1 MRILHLD
8 LKPIV
13 DDYAELRFF
22 WENPNEYQSRQLA
35 LSEISSLMQRAEER
49 YYTNLAD
56 DYAKTGQALYNWLDG
71 TDRRLELALNQ
82 YRRDGIVLA
91 ITTSQGLAHLPWEV
105 LHDGDCFL
113 VQRLPAIIPVRW
125 VPDRPRLTM
134 ENQLANR
141 ALNVVFMAAAPRG
154 IEPELDYEA
163 EEGRILAATE
173 RRPLCLTVEESG
185 CLEELGYLI
194 EDLEREDF
202 DVVHI
207 TGHATIRDRTPCFIT
222 ETPYGDA
229 HYSTAEEI
237 ARELQFQ
244 TPKLIFL
251 SGCRTGHSNGGTIP
265 SMAEA
270 LLKLGATAV
279 LGWGERV
286 LDTDATEAAAILY
299 QGLAAGKAVTEALAE
314 TYQNLIE
321 IKARDW
327 HLLRLYVAD
336 TLPGA
341 LVKRGQ
347 RPVPRRSTTAQ
358 FLDPAGNVRVATRE
372 TFVGR
377 RRQLQNCLRVLKTEF
392 DKVGVVIHGM
402 GGLGKS
408 AIAARLCDRLSTYGK
423 IVWYRQIDEAK
434 LVNQL
439 ADQLRDA
446 QQRADLKRRDD
457 ELKYRL
463 RTVFEQL
470 NQPDQNP
477 LLLILDDFEWN
488 LEPCGGHYLL
498 KPDVAEVLE
507 ALVWAVQ
514 ESNSP
519 HRILI
524 TCRYEIQSDRI
535 AHFYVQGL
543 DALRKSDLTKKLRQ
557 LEHFNSGKMDKHLIE
572 RALRLADGN
581 PRLLE
586 DLNEKV
592 LSQLDAETKLN
603 QLETSADDWR
613 GRIVWPDLY
622 AQIDQPLANVL
633 SRCLVFELPVPMVA
647 LEAVCGSLTGYQEQL
662 HRAIALGLIEVSA
675 DVEVSARV
683 YRVSRILPHI
693 FPGIQLPEA
702 SVVYGLYQTA
712 HDALHRLWGHHGNES
727 EEQWRELF
735 RLKFANWDNP
745 ERFRQGFSQMLAV
758 QYNAEADRAFEEELR
773 LRKAELSNEN
783 LCGQLEEYFRLENW
797 RQADEET
804 AWLFYIVMVLQE
816 YRDWDELLFREIHS
830 TILNEIDQLWV
841 SYSQNRFGFSVQK
854 CIWEG
859 MGGTP
864 NSGVETWEQFGEKV
878 GWYVSNHWVDYHTL
892 PVTPCELQEGSL
904 PALLYT
910 RKTHSFSLIAGE
922 KYGGGFG
929 LREKWSVKITFSN
942 DKGQL
947 GPQLVY
953 WEKGFLS
960 CQDLSCN

>member
-8 LKPIV
+8 LKPIG
-13 DDYAELRFF
+13 DDYAEFRYF
-22 WENPNEYQSRQLA
+22 WENPNEYQPRQLA
-35 LSEISSLMQRAEER
+35 LSEISGLMQRAEER
-49 YYTNLAD
+49 YYTTLPE

-71 TDRRLELALNQ
+71 TDRRLESALNQ

-91 ITTSQGLAHLPWEV
+91 IAASQGLAHLPWEV
-105 LHDGDCFL
+105 LHDGKQFL

-125 VPDRPRLTM
+125 LPDLPLLTV
-134 ENQLANR
+134 ENQPAHR
-141 ALNVVFMAAAPRG
+141 ALNVVFMATAPRG

-163 EEGRILAATE
+163 EEGLILAATE

-194 EDLEREDF
+194 EGLEREDF
-202 DVVHI
+202 DVVHL
-207 TGHATIRDRTPCFIT
+207 TGHPTIRDRTPCFIT

-229 HYSTAEEI
+229 QYSTAEEI

-251 SGCRTGHSNGGTIP
+251 SGCRTGYSSRGTIP

-270 LLKLGATAV
+270 LLKSGATAV

-286 LDTDATEAAAILY
+286 LDTDATAAAATLY

-314 TYQNLIE
+314 TYQALIQMN
-321 IKARDW
+321 ARDW

-347 RPVPRRSTTAQ
+347 RPIPRRSATAQ

-392 DKVGVVIHGM
+392 DKVGVLIHGM

-408 AIAARLCDRLSTYGK
+408 TIAARLCDRLSIYEK
-423 IVWYRQIDEAK
+423 IVWYRQIDETK

-439 ADQLRDA
+439 ADQLRNA
-446 QQRADLKRRDD
+446 QQRVDLKRSDD

-470 NQPDQNP
+470 NQPGQNP

-488 LEPCGGHYLL
+488 LEPCDGRYLL
-498 KPDVAEVLE
+498 KSDVAEVLD
-507 ALVWAVQ
+507 ALVWAIQ

-524 TCRYEIQSDRI
+524 TCRYEIQSDLM

-543 DALRKSDLTKKLRQ
+543 DAFRKSDLTKKLRQ
-557 LEHFNSGKMDKHLIE
+557 LEYFNSGKVAKHLID

-592 LSQLDAETKLN
+592 LSQADVETKLH
-603 QLETSADDWR
+603 QLETSADDWK

-622 AQIDQPLANVL
+622 AQIDKPLANVL
-633 SRCLVFELPVPMVA
+633 SRCLAFELPIPMEA
-647 LEAVCGSLTGYQEQL
+647 LEAVCESLPGYREQF
-662 HRAIALGLIEVSA
+662 HRAITLGLIEVSA
-675 DVEVSARV
+675 EVEESNRV

-693 FPGIQLPEA
+693 FTDIQLPEA
-702 SVVYGLYQTA
+702 PVAYGLYQTA
-712 HDALHRLWGHHGNES
+712 HDALHRLWGHRDNAN

-735 RLKFANWDNP
+735 RLKFANRDNS

-758 QYNAEADRAFEEELR
+758 QSNEEADQAFEAELK
-773 LRKAELSNEN
+773 LLKAELPGEK
-783 LCGQLEEYFRLENW
+783 LCDLLEAWLQQKNW
-797 RQADEET
+797 QQADEET
-804 AWLFYIVMVLQE
+804 GWLFYVIMVRQE
-816 YRDWDELLFREIHS
+816 YEDWDELFKKFPSDL
-830 TILNEIDQLWV
+830 LNQIDQLWV
-841 SYSQNRFGFSVQK
+841 TYSQGHFGFSVQK
-854 CIWEG
+854 RIWEG
-859 MGGTP
+859 L
-864 NSGVETWEQFGEKV
+864 GVGERVDKRNEEQEKFGAEV
-878 GWYVSNHWVDYHTL
+878 GWYVSNDWINYDTL
-892 PVTPCELQEGSL
+892 SFQAESLPNGFL
-904 PALLYT
+904 PALPYT
-910 RKTHSFSLIAGE
+910 RMSFFRWGHIQSGRWERERGSFYTGYELGDEWEMTGVEFWIGSSRKLYYLRSLHPA
-922 KYGGGFG
+922 
-929 LREKWSVKITFSN
+929 
-942 DKGQL
+942 
-947 GPQLVY
+947 
-953 WEKGFLS
+953 
-960 CQDLSCN
+960 